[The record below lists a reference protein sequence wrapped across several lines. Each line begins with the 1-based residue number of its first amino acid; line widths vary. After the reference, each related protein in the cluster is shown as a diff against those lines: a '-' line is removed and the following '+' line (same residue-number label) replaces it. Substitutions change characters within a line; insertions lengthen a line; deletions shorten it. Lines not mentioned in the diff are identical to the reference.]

1 MSGVNGSFQ
10 TSYTTDQWLRKC
22 SLIVSNDQKGLDLSQ
37 FRIKFQ
43 IRQADPIAA
52 KPKTAWIRVYN
63 LAPTTIGNTNSV
75 TGIVAEYTTVTLQ
88 AGYQTG
94 AFGIIFQGTIK
105 QFRSGHESAV
115 DSFFD
120 IMAAD
125 GDLGYNFA
133 VTNKTLAAGATLDD
147 ARKAHQDALTAL
159 GVTEGH
165 NGMTGAAGGGVA
177 GTGGINPTFLR
188 GPTLYGMSRSGMDNV
203 TDSSGSSWVI
213 ENGKVQIVTTKGYAP
228 GTAVVLNSQTG
239 LIGWPEQT
247 ESGIYARCL
256 LNPNIKIQGQV
267 QVNNASIN
275 QNLTPPG
282 QSPFV
287 NFPSLTDFRAFATV
301 AADGLYRVLVVEHE
315 GDTRGNPW
323 YTNLILLQSDQ
334 STSGGAQTT
343 DQSTPIPKGTVTID
357 DITLPPGVS

>member
-1 MSGVNGSFQ
+1 VSGINGQGYQ
-10 TSYTTDQWLRKC
+10 TSYVTDQWLRKC

-105 QFRSGHESAV
+105 QFRAGHETAV

-125 GDLGYNFA
+125 GDIAYNFA
-133 VTNKTLAAGATLDD
+133 VTNKALAAGATLDD
-147 ARKAHQDALTAL
+147 AIKAHQDALSKL
-159 GVTEGH
+159 GATPGY
-165 NGMTGAAGGGVA
+165 NDLKTSGAAGGGVSTS
-177 GTGGINPTFLR
+177 GGLPGGINPTFLR
-188 GPTLYGMSRSGMDNV
+188 GPVLHGMARAGMTNSANQAGA
-203 TDSSGSSWVI
+203 TWVI
-213 ENGKVQIVTTKGYAP
+213 ENGKVQIVKTNGFAP
-228 GTAVVLNSQTG
+228 GEAVVLNSGTG

-267 QVNNASIN
+267 QIDNQSLNAQQGVSPIN

-282 QSPFV
+282 RSPFV
-287 NFPSLTDFRAFATV
+287 NFPSVTDFRAFATV

-334 STSGGAQTT
+334 SKGAQPT
-343 DQSTPIPKGTVTID
+343 DQSTPVP
-357 DITLPPGVS
+357 